1 MFEEDIRKE
10 EQENSAVESTNVTEN
25 IPVVEKVPVV
35 ETQDFAASESAVLFT
50 GKTDE
55 EYLNEIN
62 RLQEEY
68 RQYQRAK
75 KEAEEKKRR
84 EEAFENNQAQC
95 GRRGLN
101 SFVTIII
108 SVSASLLAFIIIFC
122 ALAFFPSKEKSV
134 LSEFFGNVTIVQPSD
149 STITGMPGDSTDIGG
164 TTVKPGDNVTITPV
178 ETDSIASAVYAK
190 VFNSVVGIEVT
201 KVEGGKWNQTETTYS
216 QGSGIIYSSDG
227 IIVTNYHVIEAAVNT
242 NTGKLNSSFNI
253 YAYFDT
259 KLTQYSRD
267 VELIGFD
274 KASDIAVLKYN
285 LSGLTPI
292 EFADSDKVTIGEP
305 AVAIGSP
312 GGLDFMNSVSEGI
325 ISGTDRSIAV
335 SNSEVVYDLIQT
347 TAAINPGNS
356 GGALLN
362 SEGKLLGICAIK
374 LSDINYEGMGFA
386 ISSNAVKK
394 IVESIKTY
402 GYYNKPVLGVTIDT
416 TYNMALAQSNG
427 WPLGAAVTEV
437 ADGSCADKAGIKKND
452 IITMIGDARIE
463 TFIDLRT
470 ALLAHMPGEK
480 ITIEVFRIDDN
491 KTITVQVTLDGTK

>member
-1 MFEEDIRKE
+1 MFEDDIRKE
-10 EQENSAVESTNVTEN
+10 TTDIPETENTYAVESESVPVVEDV
-25 IPVVEKVPVV
+25 PVVEKGP
-35 ETQDFAASESAVLFT
+35 VLFT
-50 GKTDE
+50 EKTDE

-68 RQYQRAK
+68 RQYQIAK
-75 KEAEEKKRR
+75 KEAEERKRR
-84 EEAFENNQAQC
+84 ESAAANVQPQTVK
-95 GRRGLN
+95 RGLN
-101 SFVTIII
+101 SFVTILI
-108 SVSASLLAFIIIFC
+108 SVSASLLAFVIIFC
-122 ALAFFPSKEKSV
+122 VLAFFPSKEESI
-134 LSEFFGNVTIVQPSD
+134 LSGFFGDITIVRPGG
-149 STITGMPGDSTDIGG
+149 STITGTPGDSTDIGG
-164 TTVKPGDNVTITPV
+164 ATVKPGDNVTITPV

-201 KVEGGKWNQTETTYS
+201 KIEGGKWNQTETIYS
-216 QGSGIIYSSDG
+216 QGSGIIYSEDG
-227 IIVTNYHVIEAAVNT
+227 IVVTNYHVIEAAVNPS
-242 NTGKLNSSFNI
+242 TGKINSSFNI

-259 KLTQYSRD
+259 KLTQYSSD

-274 KASDIAVLKYN
+274 KACDIAVLKYN

-292 EFADSDKVTIGEP
+292 EFADSDDVTIGEP

-325 ISGTDRSIAV
+325 ISGKDRSIAV
-335 SNSEVVYDLIQT
+335 SSTEVVYDLLQT

-362 SEGKLLGICAIK
+362 SEGKLLGICAMK

-394 IVESIKTY
+394 IVESIRTY

-416 TYNMALAQSNG
+416 TYDMALSQSKG

-437 ADGSCADKAGIKKND
+437 AEGSCADKAGIKKND
-452 IITMIGDARIE
+452 IITKINDARIE

-470 ALLAHMPGEK
+470 ELLSHMPGET

-491 KTITVQVTLDGTK
+491 KTVTVQVTLDGTK

>member
-1 MFEEDIRKE
+1 MLEEDIKRE
-10 EQENSAVESTNVTEN
+10 EPE
-25 IPVVEKVPVV
+25 IPVVEEIPSV
-35 ETQDFAASESAVLFT
+35 EEIPTVEKIPTVEEIPMVEPARVFT
-50 GKTDE
+50 EKTDE
-55 EYLNEIN
+55 EYLSEIN

-68 RQYQRAK
+68 KQYQKAK

-84 EEAFENNQAQC
+84 EEAAANSQVYYEK
-95 GRRGLN
+95 RGPGT
-101 SFVTIII
+101 FVTVMI
-108 SVSASLLAFIIIFC
+108 SVSSSLLIFVMLFC
-122 ALAFFPSKEKSV
+122 ALAFLPTKDTSV
-134 LSEFFGNVTIVQPSD
+134 LSKLFGDVTIVKQEN
-149 STITGMPGDSTDIGG
+149 STIIGTPGDSTDIGG
-164 TTVKPGDNVTITPV
+164 TTIKPGDNVTITPV

-201 KVEGGKWNQTETTYS
+201 KVEGGKWNQTEIVYS

-227 IIVTNYHVIEAAVNT
+227 IIVTNYHVIEAAVNPT
-242 NTGKLNSSFNI
+242 TGKLNSSFNI

-259 KLTQYSRD
+259 KLTQYSND

-285 LSGLTPI
+285 VSGLTPL
-292 EFADSDKVTIGEP
+292 EFADSDEVVIGEP

-325 ISGTDRSIAV
+325 ISGKDRAIAV
-335 SNSEVVYDLIQT
+335 SNTEIVYDLIQT

-362 SEGKLLGICAIK
+362 SEGKLLGICAMK

-394 IVESIKTY
+394 IVESIRLY

-416 TYNMALAQSNG
+416 TYDMALAQEKG
-427 WPLGAAVTEV
+427 WPLGAAVAEV
-437 ADGSCADKAGIKKND
+437 SEGSCAANSGIKKND
-452 IITMIGDARIE
+452 IITKIEDTRIE
-463 TFIDLRT
+463 TFVDLRT
-470 ALLAHMPGEK
+470 ELLSHMPGDT

-491 KTITVQVTLDGTK
+491 KTITIQVTLDGTK